1 MAAWTNTQRMVTIG
15 VGSSAIRFLLDRNN
29 QAKVQRWLEPS
40 LRYWCGMQAKQL
52 EGDYWLYLLRE
63 VHAVNE
69 AALKYFP
76 CGLAQAHVRH
86 G

>member
-1 MAAWTNTQRMVTIG
+1 
-15 VGSSAIRFLLDRNN
+15 
-29 QAKVQRWLEPS
+29 
-40 LRYWCGMQAKQL
+40 MQAKQL